1 MDFTHSFLRS
11 SVSVHLILA
20 CAGRYQFATACPR
33 VRFLLTDNS
42 RSPYLLHMRMA
53 IAKWMLTATAVVGVL
68 ALVGCWSEPPRP
80 PPHPMPPATA
90 PAPVAHR
97 PVEPSPPPPAIT
109 VTPVV
114 VVRATSSAPN
124 DAERSYSGKIA
135 LRLADWLKESG
146 LPVTPASDD
155 DVVAGRLNAAR
166 IAILAYNPD
175 PGFREM
181 MALRRFAGHG
191 GKLVVFYSSSAS
203 LASLMGLQLGAIQ
216 TATAPGQWAWF
227 HFLSGAPAGC
237 PPQISQESRIMRPV
251 LPASR
256 SARVIATWETATGK
270 SLQDPAWL
278 ASDRGFWM
286 THILL
291 EGDVATKKQMLVA
304 ILGACDQT
312 FWQAAAGHSIRAAG
326 TMGRFRDTADAVRR
340 LGALAPG
347 DTRVQPLLAQ
357 AENLQAEMMR
367 SFRSGDYPGTLG
379 TGRLL
384 ESALTEAYACAQAP
398 RPAEFRGVWNH
409 SGLGLYPGNWDETCA
424 VLARNGFTAVFPNVQ
439 KPGTALYRNR
449 LIPEN
454 ALVAQLGDQLAAA
467 VEAGQRR
474 HIDVHAWVILWNVE
488 GEPEPQL
495 TAWRRAGR
503 LQVSASGEP
512 LDWLCPS
519 NPENRAYEL
528 NAIRD
533 VATRYGVAGI
543 HLDYV
548 RYKSGDY
555 CYCRGCRERF
565 ARDTGLTPRRWP
577 ADVRTGPLATTYRD
591 WRRGRITTFVAAV
604 RDTLRRVNPSLKLS
618 AAVYPGYPGCR
629 DSIAQDWGEW
639 LRGGLLD
646 FACPMNYSEDT
657 GKIVEWYG
665 KQTAYPGVRGRLCPG
680 IGVTATESRLSAA
693 DTIDQIAAL
702 RREGAGGFVLFELNR
717 TVEKD
722 ILPYLRMGLTSDAG
736 R

>member
-1 MDFTHSFLRS
+1 
-11 SVSVHLILA
+11 
-20 CAGRYQFATACPR
+20 
-33 VRFLLTDNS
+33 
-42 RSPYLLHMRMA
+42 MRMA
-53 IAKWMLTATAVVGVL
+53 IAKWTLVATAAAGVL
-68 ALVGCWSEPPRP
+68 ALAGCWS
-80 PPHPMPPATA
+80 H
-90 PAPVAHR
+90 
-97 PVEPSPPPPAIT
+97 PSPAPPPAPL
-109 VTPVV
+109 VHRPLEPGLPPPAVVAAPVV

-124 DAERSYSGKIA
+124 DAERNYADKVA
-135 LRLADWLKESG
+135 TRLADWLKEAG

-155 DVVAGRLNAAR
+155 DVVAGRLDGAR
-166 IAILAYNPD
+166 LAILAYNPD

-181 MALRRFAGHG
+181 MALRRFVGHG

-203 LASLMGLQLGAIQ
+203 LASLMGLQLGPIR
-216 TATAPGQWAWF
+216 TAAAPGQWAAF
-227 HFLSGAPAGC
+227 RFFASAPEGC
-237 PPQISQESRIMRPV
+237 PPRITQESRIMRPV
-251 LPASR
+251 FPASP
-256 SARVIATWETATGK
+256 SARVIASWESSTGK
-270 SLQDPAWL
+270 LLPEPAWL

-304 ILGACDQT
+304 ILGSCDPVL
-312 FWQAAAGHSIRAAG
+312 WQAAAAHAVRSAG
-326 TMGRFRDTADAVRR
+326 TMGRFHDTSDAVRR
-340 LGALAPG
+340 LGALSG
-347 DTRVQPLLAQ
+347 DARVQSLLVQ
-357 AENLQAEMMR
+357 AESLQDDMLR
-367 SFRSGDYPGTLG
+367 SFRGVEYPRTLG
-379 TGRLL
+379 TGCLL
-384 ESALTEAYACAQAP
+384 EAALTEAYARSQASRTP
-398 RPAEFRGVWNH
+398 EFRGVWNH
-409 SGLGLYPGNWDETCA
+409 SGLGLYPGNWDETCS

-439 KPGTALYRNR
+439 KPAVALYHNR
-449 LIPEN
+449 LIPESPF
-454 ALVAQLGDQLAAA
+454 VAQLGDQLAAA

-488 GEPEPQL
+488 GEPAAQIA
-495 TAWRRAGR
+495 AWRKAGR
-503 LQVSASGEP
+503 LQVSASGAP

-519 NPENRAYEL
+519 HPENRAYEL

-533 VATRYGVAGI
+533 LASRYGVAGI
-543 HLDYV
+543 HLDFV

-577 ADVRTGPLATTYRD
+577 ADVRTGPLAAAYRD
-591 WRRGRITTFVAAV
+591 WRRSRITTFVAAA
-604 RDTLRRVNPSLKLS
+604 RDTLRRVDPALKLS

-646 FACPMNYSEDT
+646 FACPMNYSENA
-657 GKIVEWYG
+657 GKAVEWYG
-665 KQTAYPGVRGRLCPG
+665 KQTAYPGVRGRLYPG

-722 ILPYLRMGLTSDAG
+722 ILPYLRMGLTSDGG

>member
-1 MDFTHSFLRS
+1 
-11 SVSVHLILA
+11 
-20 CAGRYQFATACPR
+20 
-33 VRFLLTDNS
+33 
-42 RSPYLLHMRMA
+42 MRMA
-53 IAKWMLTATAVVGVL
+53 ISKSMLTAAATAGVL
-68 ALVGCWSEPPRP
+68 ALAGCWSEPPHP
-80 PPHPMPPATA
+80 PPHALPPATPPVPVVHH
-90 PAPVAHR
+90 PA
-97 PVEPSPPPPAIT
+97 EPGLPPPVISA
-109 VTPVV
+109 TPVV

-155 DVVAGRLNAAR
+155 DVVAGRLNAVR

-181 MALRRFAGHG
+181 MALRRFTGRG
-191 GKLVVFYSSSAS
+191 GKLVVFYSSSSS
-203 LASLMGLQLGAIQ
+203 LASLMGFQLGAIQ
-216 TATAPGQWAWF
+216 TATAPGQLAGF
-227 HFLSGAPAGC
+227 RFQSGAPAGC
-237 PPQISQESRIMRPV
+237 PPQIAQESRIMRPV

-256 SARVIATWETATGK
+256 SARVIATWESGSGK
-270 SLQDPAWL
+270 ALQDPAWL
-278 ASDRGFWM
+278 ASDHGFWM
-286 THILL
+286 THVLL
-291 EGDVATKKQMLVA
+291 EGDVSTKKQMLVA
-304 ILGACDQT
+304 ILGSCDPAL
-312 FWQAAAGHSIRAAG
+312 WQAAAGHTVRVAG
-326 TMGRFRDTADAVRR
+326 TMGRFRDTTAAVRR
-340 LGALAPG
+340 LGALAPAG
-347 DTRVQPLLAQ
+347 DTRVQPLLVQ
-357 AENLQAEMMR
+357 ADNLQADMTRAYR
-367 SFRSGDYPGTLG
+367 SEDYPGTLS
-379 TGRLL
+379 TGRRL
-384 ESALTEAYACAQAP
+384 ESALTEAYARAQVPRAP
-398 RPAEFRGVWNH
+398 EFRGVWNH
-409 SGLGLYPGNWDETCA
+409 SGLGLYPGNWNETCA

-439 KPGTALYRNR
+439 KPGMALYRNR

-454 ALVAQLGDQLAAA
+454 ATVAQLGDQLAAA
-467 VEAGQRR
+467 VEAGQRH

-488 GEPEPQL
+488 GEPESQL

-533 VATRYGVAGI
+533 VASRYGVAGI
-543 HLDYV
+543 HLDFV

-555 CYCRGCRERF
+555 CYCRGCRDRF
-565 ARDTGLTPRRWP
+565 AHDTGLTPRRWP
-577 ADVRTGPLATTYRD
+577 ADVRTGTMATAYRD
-591 WRRGRITTFVAAV
+591 WRRSRITTFVAAA
-604 RDTLRRVNPSLKLS
+604 RATIHRANPALKLS

-646 FACPMNYSEDT
+646 FACPMNYSEDA

-665 KQTAYPGVRGRLCPG
+665 KQTAYPGVRGRLRPG

-702 RREGAGGFVLFELNR
+702 RREGAGGFVLFDLNH

-722 ILPYLRMGLTSDAG
+722 ILPYLRMGLTSDGG

>member
-1 MDFTHSFLRS
+1 
-11 SVSVHLILA
+11 
-20 CAGRYQFATACPR
+20 
-33 VRFLLTDNS
+33 
-42 RSPYLLHMRMA
+42 MRMA
-53 IAKWMLTATAVVGVL
+53 IVKWILMATAVAGVL
-68 ALVGCWSEPPRP
+68 ALAGCWSHP
-80 PPHPMPPATA
+80 PP
-90 PAPVAHR
+90 
-97 PVEPSPPPPAIT
+97 PPPPAPL
-109 VTPVV
+109 VHRPQEAGLPSPAVVATPVA

-124 DAERSYSGKIA
+124 DAERTYSGKIA
-135 LRLADWLKESG
+135 TRLADWLKESG
-146 LPVTPASDD
+146 LPVTAASDD

-166 IAILAYNPD
+166 LAILAYNPD

-181 MALRRFAGHG
+181 MALRRFVGHG
-191 GKLVVFYSSSAS
+191 GKLIVFYSSSTS
-203 LASLMGLQLGAIQ
+203 LASLMGLQMGPIRA
-216 TATAPGQWAWF
+216 ATAPGQWAAF
-227 HFLSGAPAGC
+227 RFLASAPEGC
-237 PPQISQESRIMRPV
+237 PTRITQESRIMRPV
-251 LPASR
+251 FPASP
-256 SARVIATWETATGK
+256 SARVIASWESATGK
-270 SLQDPAWL
+270 LLQDPAWL
-278 ASDRGFWM
+278 GSDRGFWM

-304 ILGACDQT
+304 MLGSYDPAL
-312 FWQAAAGHSIRAAG
+312 WQAAAGHAVRTSG
-326 TMGRFRDTADAVRR
+326 TMGRFHDTSEAVRR
-340 LGALAPG
+340 LGALSG
-347 DTRVQPLLAQ
+347 DARVQPLLVQ
-357 AENLQAEMMR
+357 AESLQEDMLR
-367 SFRSGDYPGTLG
+367 SFRSGDYPRTLG
-379 TGRLL
+379 TGHLL
-384 ESALTEAYACAQAP
+384 EAALTEAYARSKVP
-398 RPAEFRGVWNH
+398 RASEFRGVWNR

-439 KPGTALYRNR
+439 KPASAMYRNR

-454 ALVAQLGDQLAAA
+454 SLVAQVGDQLTAA

-488 GEPEPQL
+488 GEPESQL
-495 TAWRRAGR
+495 AAWRKAGR
-503 LQVSASGEP
+503 LQVSASGAP

-543 HLDYV
+543 HLDFV

-577 ADVRTGPLATTYRD
+577 ADARTGPLATAYRD
-591 WRRGRITTFVAAV
+591 WRRSRITTFVAAA
-604 RDTLRRVNPSLKLS
+604 RDTVHRVNPALKLS

-646 FACPMNYSEDT
+646 FACPMNYSEE
-657 GKIVEWYG
+657 GEKSIEWYR
-665 KQTAYPGVRGRLCPG
+665 KQTAYPGVRGRLYPG
-680 IGVTATESRLSAA
+680 IGVTAAESRLSAA

-722 ILPYLRMGLTSDAG
+722 ILPYLRMGLTSDTG